1 MGKKSSDN
9 RRTVGYWEA
18 LKESLGITPQTV
30 KGQGNLT
37 TEYYFWML
45 LNTVKGLFE
54 IECPSTWDKDYM
66 LDVLL
71 LEGYFGVLDTYYG
84 VLPLRCGL
92 TGVNV
97 FNRPNQI
104 IVANHDKHI
113 TNQRRSIG
121 EDCEIVSLHG
131 SGYRRGISHILQIY
145 AEKLA
150 SCDSAI
156 DVNLINSKTAH
167 VFGAKDNKEA
177 ESLKLMYDKIS
188 EGSPAVFVKTR
199 VAELAD
205 TSFFKADVKQN
216 FVANDIQMVKR
227 KIIEE
232 FLTIFGVNNANTDKR
247 ERLNSEEVNSN
258 NIELLAN
265 TSYWCKNL
273 KAACDRV
280 NAMFPSVNLSITM
293 PFREIE
299 ELRCETQ
306 IDAMVHAGSDSEQKG
321 AEDEENNS

>member
-1 MGKKSSDN
+1 MSRKDN

-18 LKESLGITPQTV
+18 LKESLGIIPQEV

-37 TEYYFWML
+37 TEYYFWIL

-71 LEGYFGVLDTYYG
+71 LEGYFAVLDTYYG

-97 FNRPNQI
+97 FNRPNGI
-104 IVANHDKHI
+104 TVANHDKHI
-113 TNQRRSIG
+113 TNLRRSIG

-177 ESLKLMYDKIS
+177 DSLKAMYDQIS
-188 EGSPAVFVKTR
+188 AGKPAVFVKTR

-216 FVANDIQMVKR
+216 FVATDIQIAKR
-227 KIIEE
+227 KIVEE

-258 NIELLAN
+258 NMELLVN
-265 TSYWCKNL
+265 TSYWSKNL
-273 KAACDRV
+273 REACDRV
-280 NAMFPSVNLSITM
+280 NAMFPSTNLSIRM

-299 ELRCETQ
+299 ELRCEMLV
-306 IDAMVHAGSDSEQKG
+306 DSMRNSSESEQKED
-321 AEDEENNS
+321 ADEEDNS

>member
-1 MGKKSSDN
+1 MSKRNKDK

-18 LKESLGITPQTV
+18 LKESLGITPQEV

-45 LNTVKGLFE
+45 LNTVKGIFD
-54 IECPSTWDKDYM
+54 IGCPTTWDKDYM

-71 LEGYFGVLDTYYG
+71 LEGYFVVIDTYYG

-97 FNRPNQI
+97 FNRPNGVT
-104 IVANHDKHI
+104 VASHDKHI
-113 TNQRRSIG
+113 THLTGQIG
-121 EDCEIVSLHG
+121 KDCVIISLHG

-156 DVNLINSKTAH
+156 DVNLMNSKTAH
-167 VFGAKDNKEA
+167 VFGAKDQKEA
-177 ESLKLMYDKIS
+177 EALKAMYDKIS
-188 EGSPAVFVKTR
+188 DGSPAVFVKSR
-199 VAELAD
+199 VAELSD

-216 FVANDIQMVKR
+216 FVTPDIQIAKR

-258 NIELLAN
+258 NMELLAN
-265 TSYWCKNL
+265 TAYWSKNL
-273 KAACDRV
+273 HDSCEAA
-280 NAMFPSVNLSITM
+280 NAMFPSINLSITM

-299 ELRCETQ
+299 ELRCETL
-306 IDAMVHAGSDSEQKG
+306 IDSMVRAGSDSEQEG
-321 AEDEENNS
+321 EDNEENNS

>member
-1 MGKKSSDN
+1 MGRKSSDK

-30 KGQGNLT
+30 QGQGNLT
-37 TEYYFWML
+37 TEYYFWRL

-71 LEGYFGVLDTYYG
+71 LEGYFAVLDTYYG

-97 FNRPNQI
+97 FNRPNGI
-104 IVANHDKHI
+104 TVANHDKHI
-113 TNQRRSIG
+113 SNQRRSIG

-131 SGYRRGISHILQIY
+131 SGYRRGIAHILQIY
-145 AEKLA
+145 AQMLA

-167 VFGAKDNKEA
+167 VFGAKDQKEA
-177 ESLKLMYDKIS
+177 ESLKDMYDEITSGKP
-188 EGSPAVFVKTR
+188 GVFVKSR
-199 VAELAD
+199 IAELAD

-216 FVANDIQMVKR
+216 FVAPDIQMTKR
-227 KIIEE
+227 KIMEE

-258 NIELLAN
+258 NMELLAN
-265 TSYWCKNL
+265 TAYWNKNL
-273 KAACDRV
+273 REACDRV
-280 NAMFPSVNLSITM
+280 NAMFPSTNLSITM

-299 ELRCETQ
+299 ELRCEML
-306 IDAMVHAGSDSEQKG
+306 IDTLRNSSDSEQKE
-321 AEDEENNS
+321 ADDEENNS

>member
-1 MGKKSSDN
+1 MGKKSNDN
-9 RRTVGYWEA
+9 RRAVGYWEA
-18 LKESLGITPQTV
+18 LKESLGITPQEV

-54 IECPSTWDKDYM
+54 IECPSSWDKDYM

-71 LEGYFGVLDTYYG
+71 LEGYFAVLDTYYG
-84 VLPLRCGL
+84 VLPLRCAL

-97 FNRPNQI
+97 FNRPNQVT
-104 IVANHDKHI
+104 VASHDKHI

-121 EDCEIVSLHG
+121 EDCEVVSLHG

-145 AEKLA
+145 AERLA

-156 DVNLINSKTAH
+156 DVNLMNSKTAH
-167 VFGAKDNKEA
+167 VFGAKDQKEA
-177 ESLKLMYDKIS
+177 DSLKKMYDDIS
-188 EGSPAVFVKTR
+188 AGKPAVFVKTR
-199 VAELAD
+199 VAELSD

-216 FVANDIQMVKR
+216 FVTNDIQMAKR

-247 ERLNSEEVNSN
+247 ERLDG
-258 NIELLAN
+258 
-265 TSYWCKNL
+265 
-273 KAACDRV
+273 KATA
-280 NAMFPSVNLSITM
+280 
-293 PFREIE
+293 
-299 ELRCETQ
+299 
-306 IDAMVHAGSDSEQKG
+306 
-321 AEDEENNS
+321 